1 MKKFDIITFG
11 SATRD
16 IYLRSKKFSPIFS
29 KDFPTGKVIQLG
41 FGSKIEMTD
50 ISFSTGGG
58 GANAAVTF
66 ASLGLKVAY
75 CGKIGND
82 YFGGLIIKELKNL
95 KIDTALVSRT
105 GKKSTNVSV
114 ILSYPDRDKTILVY
128 RGAADLF
135 KIKDIPL
142 DKIKNAKWFYLAP
155 FSGKLANLTEDL
167 VSLAKR
173 NKIMVAMNP
182 GYNQLTLSKKTLER
196 ILKKID
202 ILILNQEE
210 ASLLTGIAYRKE
222 KAIFRKIDELVPG
235 ICVMTKGREGV
246 IVSDGEYLYKAAA
259 LKIKL
264 VDTTGAGDSFNS
276 GFLSSFIKTKD
287 ISSAIQLGLANAA
300 ACLQKLGAKEGL
312 LHRGQSYKKV
322 KVRKLRL

>member
-1 MKKFDIITFG
+1 MKYDIITFG
-11 SATRD
+11 SATQD
-16 IYLRSKKFSPIFS
+16 IYLRSKKFSPVLS

-41 FGSKIEMTD
+41 FGSKIEMAGM
-50 ISFSTGGG
+50 SFSTGGG

-66 ASLGLKVAY
+66 ASQGLKAAY
-75 CGKIGND
+75 CGKIGDD
-82 YFGGLIIKELKNL
+82 YFGDLIIKELKNL
-95 KIDTALVSRT
+95 KIDTAFVNRT
-105 GKKSTNVSV
+105 REKSTNVSV
-114 ILSYPDRDKTILVY
+114 ILSYPGGDKTILVY

-142 DKIKNAKWFYLAP
+142 NKIKNAKWFYSAP
-155 FSGKLANLTEDL
+155 FSGKLAYLTEDL
-167 VSLAKR
+167 VNLAKR
-173 NKIMVAMNP
+173 NKIKVAMNP
-182 GYNQLTLSKKTLER
+182 GYNQLTLPQKTLKR

-210 ASLLTGIAYRKE
+210 ASLLTGIPYRKE
-222 KAIFRKIDELVPG
+222 KEIFRKIDKLVPG

-287 ISSAIQLGLANAA
+287 IPSAIQFVVANSA
-300 ACLQKLGAKEGL
+300 ACLQKLGAKQGL
-312 LHRGQSYKKV
+312 LSHGQSYKKV
-322 KVRKLRL
+322 KIAKRRL